1 MEDLFAGEGVFRRI
15 PEHSYQNIVYILV
28 KAMSQA
34 IRVEFINPF
43 ILAVSKTL
51 ETMVG
56 CKVTREPPQIKKDKS
71 ALYPISGIIG
81 LSGVIVGT
89 VVLTMSETLALR
101 SASAM
106 LMEEF
111 TEFNN
116 DVFDAVGELT
126 NVIAGNA
133 KAQLEEYKLNLS
145 LPNVIYG
152 KDAEL
157 RFPERCTP
165 ISIPFQTDFGSMAIE
180 IGFTDPPRTA

>member
-1 MEDLFAGEGVFRRI
+1 MT
-15 PEHSYQNIVYILV
+15 
-28 KAMSQA
+28 QA
-34 IRVEFINPF
+34 TRVEFINPF
-43 ILAVSKTL
+43 IIAVSKTL

-56 CKVTREPPQIKKDKS
+56 CKVVREPPQLKKEKS
-71 ALYPISGIIG
+71 ALYPVSGIIG

-89 VVLTMSETLALR
+89 VVLTMCETLALKC
-101 SASAM
+101 ASTM
-106 LMEEF
+106 LMEEYK
-111 TEFNN
+111 EFNC

-157 RFPERCTP
+157 RFPERCQP
-165 ISIPFQTDFGSMAIE
+165 ISIPFQTDFGPLAIE
-180 IGFTDPPRTA
+180 IGFTDPPNVSH

>member
-1 MEDLFAGEGVFRRI
+1 
-15 PEHSYQNIVYILV
+15 
-28 KAMSQA
+28 MSQA
-34 IRVEFINPF
+34 VRVEFINPF
-43 ILAVSKTL
+43 IIAVSRTL

-56 CKVTREPPQIKKDKS
+56 CKVTREPPQVKKDKS
-71 ALYPISGIIG
+71 ALYPVSGIIG

-89 VVLTMSETLALR
+89 VVLTMSETLALK

-106 LMEEF
+106 LMEDYTDF
-111 TEFNN
+111 DN

-133 KAQLEEYKLNLS
+133 KAQLEEYKLSLS

-157 RFPERCTP
+157 RFPERCQP
-165 ISIPFQTDFGSMAIE
+165 ISIPFQTDFGPMAIE
-180 IGFTDPPRTA
+180 IGFTEPPKTA

>member
-1 MEDLFAGEGVFRRI
+1 
-15 PEHSYQNIVYILV
+15 
-28 KAMSQA
+28 MSQTV
-34 IRVEFINPF
+34 RVEFINPF
-43 ILAVSKTL
+43 IIAVTKTM

-56 CKVTREPPQIKKDKS
+56 CKVVREPPQIKKGRA

-81 LSGVIVGT
+81 LSGTVVGT
-89 VVLTMSETLALR
+89 VVLTMSEALALK

-106 LMEEF
+106 LMEEH
-111 TEFNN
+111 TEFDA

-133 KAQLEEYKLNLS
+133 KAQLEEYKLGLS

-157 RFPERCTP
+157 LFPERCQP
-165 ISIPFQTDFGSMAIE
+165 ISIPFQTDFGPMAIE
-180 IGFTDPPRTA
+180 IGFTEPLNKPA

>member
-1 MEDLFAGEGVFRRI
+1 MT
-15 PEHSYQNIVYILV
+15 
-28 KAMSQA
+28 QA
-34 IRVEFINPF
+34 ARVEFINPF
-43 ILAVSKTL
+43 VIAVSKTL

-56 CKVTREPPQIKKDKS
+56 CKVVREPPQLKKEKS
-71 ALYPISGIIG
+71 ALYPVSGIIG
-81 LSGVIVGT
+81 LSGIVVGT
-89 VVLTMSETLALR
+89 VVLTMSEALALK

-111 TEFNN
+111 TEFNR

-133 KAQLEEYKLNLS
+133 KAQLEEYKLSLS

-157 RFPERCTP
+157 RFPERCQP
-165 ISIPFQTDFGSMAIE
+165 ISIPFRTDYGAMAIE
-180 IGFTDPPRTA
+180 IGFTEPVVPR

>member
-1 MEDLFAGEGVFRRI
+1 
-15 PEHSYQNIVYILV
+15 
-28 KAMSQA
+28 MSQA

-43 ILAVSKTL
+43 IIAVSKTL

-56 CKVTREPPQIKKDKS
+56 CKVERKPPQIKQGRS
-71 ALYPISGIIG
+71 ALYPVSGIIG
-81 LSGVIVGT
+81 LSGVVVGT
-89 VVLTMSETLALR
+89 VVLTMCESLALK

-111 TEFNN
+111 TEFNH

-133 KAQLEEYKLNLS
+133 KAQLEEYKLTLS

-152 KDAEL
+152 QNTEL
-157 RFPERCTP
+157 RFPERCQP
-165 ISIPFQTDFGSMAIE
+165 FSIPFQTDHGPMAIE
-180 IGFTDPPRTA
+180 VGFTDPHISAR